1 MSKTIKLYEN
11 SSYISKFNATV
22 TDCIKVEE
30 DDRFHGIYTYK
41 AVLDKTA
48 FYPEGGGQP
57 SDRGSITLIH
67 RSASTHNPALK
78 NITVSA
84 VNETNGIIYH
94 YISAPFSAGD
104 SVECKIDWDFRFM
117 LMQHHTGEHIVS
129 GLINRHF
136 GFNNVGF
143 HMGEN
148 YVTVDIDGKLTQED
162 LDFIEISANNTVQKN
177 LGVKIDCPV
186 PEELDVLN
194 YRSKKQIDGDI
205 RIVSVP
211 GADICACCGTH
222 VKTTGEVGVI
232 KFISSQN
239 YKGGT
244 RIYML
249 CGKRALQDYNH
260 KNKILYDISA
270 QLSTKPENAHDAVS
284 QLKSDRDRLKFE
296 NSILMDRIFELR
308 AAAIDAS
315 LEKIIIFEDDLLP
328 SDLLKFSSHLT
339 KNRQNMVFLFS
350 GCDEKGY
357 KYLIS
362 SSSHNIRPVAESFN
376 EIFSAKGGGKGN
388 CIQGTVKALKS
399 DIMEYLEPYNFEVS
413 ADI

>member
-1 MSKTIKLYEN
+1 
-11 SSYISKFNATV
+11 
-22 TDCIKVEE
+22 
-30 DDRFHGIYTYK
+30 
-41 AVLDKTA
+41 
-48 FYPEGGGQP
+48 
-57 SDRGSITLIH
+57 
-67 RSASTHNPALK
+67 
-78 NITVSA
+78 
-84 VNETNGIIYH
+84 
-94 YISAPFSAGD
+94 
-104 SVECKIDWDFRFM
+104 
-117 LMQHHTGEHIVS
+117 
-129 GLINRHF
+129 
-136 GFNNVGF
+136 
-143 HMGEN
+143 MGEN

-296 NSILMDRIFELR
+296 NSTLMDRIFELR

-315 LEKIIIFEDDLLP
+315 LEKIIIFEDDRLP

-339 KNRQNMVFLFS
+339 KNRQNIVFLFS

-362 SSSHNIRPVAESFN
+362 SSSHNIRPVAENFN